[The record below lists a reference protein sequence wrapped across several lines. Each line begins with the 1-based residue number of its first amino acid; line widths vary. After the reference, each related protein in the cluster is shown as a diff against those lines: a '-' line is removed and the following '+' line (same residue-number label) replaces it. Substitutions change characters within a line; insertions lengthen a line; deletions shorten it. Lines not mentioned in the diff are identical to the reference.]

1 MKEMVM
7 KMKIKMELPRIR
19 SDRERDSDTS
29 SFLCK
34 TNRYHRHFNGRNT
47 NQFGEIYLR
56 LTDRDSLSKKKFHE
70 NSYWNVFA
78 KHMYDIFVQT
88 NVNSKSD
95 ERTWITFRYPN
106 GESTVILRKTGNS
119 IFMNGVKKNQVDVS
133 MALAKII
140 GYGSMTRCAETMDA
154 YIDRNITY
162 SANILY
168 ALQNRTPYW
177 LFSEGTQYNVKINT
191 NLISRDE
198 VAFEISKDIWGSLPI
213 EEANTFIDCYRNKA
227 QRSKK
232 WANIS
237 PSNLWFNMFGSHA
250 SESEEAL
257 MKAWLM
263 QNRTDWIVEERAF
276 TLLQSMDK
284 KDQYTLVDLRKA
296 PFSNLK
302 LEGKSQKYHFAM
314 HIKGQLGDWLCYP
327 NNNQS
332 GTQRCKLVFFNSLT
346 DIQGPF
352 CVDDVNGRN
361 VMGDQISTRATLV
374 YNDNVATEVVRTLSD
389 VKKTNFRIPNV
400 TLKAARFTEDITWR

>member
-1 MKEMVM
+1 MI
-7 KMKIKMELPRIR
+7 MKIKMELPRIR
-19 SDRERDSDTS
+19 SDRERTTETS

-34 TNRYHRHFNGRNT
+34 TNRYHRHLTSRNV
-47 NQFGEIYLR
+47 NRYGEIYIR
-56 LTDRDSLSKKKFHE
+56 ITNRDSLSKKKFHE
-70 NSYWNVFA
+70 NAYWNTFA

-88 NVNSKSD
+88 NENSKSD

-106 GESTVILRKTGNS
+106 GEASVILRKTGS
-119 IFMNGVKKNQVDVS
+119 TIYMNGVKKNQVDVS

-140 GYGSMTRCAETMDA
+140 AYGSMTRCADTMES
-154 YIDRNITY
+154 YIDRNVTY

-177 LFSEGTQYNVKINT
+177 MFSEGTQYNVKINT
-191 NLISRDE
+191 NLISREE
-198 VAFEISKDIWGSLPI
+198 VAFEISKNIWGSLPI

-250 SESEEAL
+250 TESEEAL

-276 TLLQSMDK
+276 TLLKGMDK
-284 KDQYTLVDLRKA
+284 KEQYTLVDLKKP
-296 PFSNLK
+296 PFSNLR
-302 LEGKSQKYHFAM
+302 LEGKSKNYHFAM

-332 GTQRCKLVFFNSLT
+332 GTQRCKLVFLTSLNEF
-346 DIQGPF
+346 QGPF

-361 VMGDQISTRATLV
+361 VMGDQISTRSTLV
-374 YNDNVATEVVRTLSD
+374 YNDTVATKIVRTLTD
-389 VKKTNFRIPNV
+389 VKATNFRVPDA